1 MVMASYLIDLKIP
14 YKLEKTRASLT
25 EKLIWLENM
34 MVESRTEPRCSEVL
48 PKGRSIDDQDYR
60 NRRHLTARKTHCQR
74 HTTRSTNHGSSLCTN
89 RDFRHIQHQKPDVR
103 SPELS
108 VSDNV
113 SNRTTEN
120 GQRAVQVRVSLV
132 EQLAYLKNT
141 LKAGYELDVNWLP
154 GENEK
159 LHGEVKGNSICI
171 YDEDEE
177 EALQTLKHEFIDYL
191 VSGAIKPY
199 ERLAN
204 LLISL
209 FNEEAY
215 AKKEKLVEALCRLI

>member
-1 MVMASYLIDLKIP
+1 
-14 YKLEKTRASLT
+14 
-25 EKLIWLENM
+25 
-34 MVESRTEPRCSEVL
+34 MVESRTEPRYNKVL
-48 PKGRSIDDQDYR
+48 PKGRSLDDRDYQ
-60 NRRHLTARKTHCQR
+60 NRRQPIARKTRCQH

-89 RDFRHIQHQKPDVR
+89 RDLRHIQHQKPDVR

-108 VSDNV
+108 I
-113 SNRTTEN
+113 SNNMSSRAPENSQTT
-120 GQRAVQVRVSLV
+120 VQARVSLAG
-132 EQLAYLKNT
+132 QLEYLKRT

-199 ERLAN
+199 EKLAN

-209 FNEEAY
+209 FNEDAY